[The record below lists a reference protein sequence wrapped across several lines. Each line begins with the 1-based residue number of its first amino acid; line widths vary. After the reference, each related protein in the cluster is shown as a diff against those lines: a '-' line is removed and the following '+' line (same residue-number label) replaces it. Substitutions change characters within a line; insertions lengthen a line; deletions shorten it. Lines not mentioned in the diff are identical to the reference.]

1 MPAHLTAVAPRPSAP
16 CARPV
21 GLRLSAPGLVA
32 FSLFEQEASRGAQ
45 ALRLTHPPPQP
56 AC

>member
-1 MPAHLTAVAPRPSAP
+1 MPAHLTAVAPRAP
-16 CARPV
+16 APLARPV
-21 GLRLSAPGLVA
+21 ALRLAAPCLVA
-32 FSLFEQEASRGAQ
+32 FSLFAQGASLGAQ